1 MSGMIEAME
10 NSLFIKRTKNNLR
23 VTRPKKILHL
33 RSTFH
38 AGGTENL
45 IVRFF
50 NTPSSSFEITLVLMK
65 PGPLMHSLA
74 PSSNR
79 VVRLYR
85 KQKFDLRFFG
95 KLARLVAALRPD
107 YIHTHQ
113 PIELLYAFLIKC
125 FFPGVRLIHQVHL
138 YNPKA
143 DWGFFLE
150 KFIVR
155 YLARRLVVVSC
166 SLEEQLAGRG
176 YPLKK
181 MTVLPNIVQRT
192 HHLSRADKARFRR
205 RINLQPGEAL
215 IGMIGNFVPEK
226 DQATLAR
233 AFRMIMEDFPNAKLV
248 FIGKESPDQQA
259 CRQAFQPEELEKR
272 VYFIGPWRHASELL
286 PLFTLSVFSSRQE
299 TFGMAAIESLLYEV
313 PLIASDIPVMRE
325 LSLDGR
331 YFELFETGNAAGL
344 ARCLRDRLSRP
355 PDRQQLEQARKYAE
369 KAFNAET
376 YIHQLDQLYHS

>member
-10 NSLFIKRTKNNLR
+10 NSAFLR
-23 VTRPKKILHL
+23 RPKKILHL

-45 IVRFF
+45 IVHFF
-50 NTPSSSFEITLVLMK
+50 NRPSAAFEITLVLMK

-74 PSSNR
+74 PSANR

-85 KQKFDLRFFG
+85 KQKFDLRFLG
-95 KLARLVAALRPD
+95 KLARLVAGLRPD

-113 PIELLYAFLIKC
+113 PIELFYAFLMKC
-125 FFPGVRLIHQVHL
+125 FFPGVKLIHQVHL
-138 YNPKA
+138 YNPRA
-143 DWGFFLE
+143 NWGFFLE

-155 YLARRLVVVSC
+155 YLARRLVVVSR
-166 SLEEQLAGRG
+166 SLEEQLASRG

-192 HHLSRADKARFRR
+192 HHLSAADKAKFRH

-248 FIGKESPDQQA
+248 FIGKESPEQQA
-259 CRQAFQPEELEKR
+259 CKQVFRPEELEKR
-272 VYFIGPWRHASELL
+272 AYFIGPWRHASELL
-286 PLFTLSVFSSRQE
+286 PLFALSVFSSRQE

-331 YFELFETGNAAGL
+331 HFELFETGNATGL
-344 ARCLRDRLSRP
+344 ARRLRDRLSRP
-355 PDRQQLEQARKYAE
+355 PDRQKLEQARKYAE